1 MAEDVTKT
9 SIDTLVEYLKEHGE
23 TDTST
28 LAKTLGVSETL
39 IEEWSNILERSN
51 IVKINYK
58 AGKMYV
64 APLAVTKGGFE
75 EAQHSIEIEKENI
88 INEATAQLDEINKL
102 NEKIENLSKVI
113 SSGNEIL
120 KKKMGPLKEEL
131 DELYKISNIAEKRY
145 NEVKERKK
153 EVDTIAERLN
163 KELDGLRE
171 RASSIERFSIDTAN
185 AKKLIQ
191 DIQNKIELMQ
201 KTLEE
206 EIENRKKA
214 FEMLEKNEKAIVE
227 SIKNEIN
234 AIREMIIASERE
246 INEAQRL
253 EMQYKKDAITLR
265 RKLDETG
272 KKAIADISKDKEEIE
287 KYYNFLDKKYTELK
301 LKIEDVKKSIGDITT
316 INETLKEAQNSIEN
330 INKRKEPLQK
340 ELNEIIQEAKSIDA
354 LAREDIITGTK
365 KVNELKDKTS
375 KSRSKLGEI
384 NKMVSDTDENIE
396 DLMK

>member
-23 TDTST
+23 TDSST

-64 APLAVTKGGFE
+64 APLAVTKGGAE

-88 INEATAQLDEINKL
+88 INEATAQLDEINRL

-131 DELYKISNIAEKRY
+131 DELYKISNIVEKKY

-163 KELDGLRE
+163 KEVEGLKE
-171 RASSIERFSIDTAN
+171 RASNIERFSIDTAN
-185 AKKLIQ
+185 AKKLLQ

-234 AIREMIIASERE
+234 AIREMIIASERQ
-246 INEAQRL
+246 INEAQKL
-253 EMQYKKDAITLR
+253 ETQYKKDAIMLR

-287 KYYNFLDKKYTELK
+287 KYYNLLDKKYAELK

-316 INETLKEAQNSIEN
+316 INETLKKAQNSIEN
-330 INKRKEPLQK
+330 INKSKEPLQK
-340 ELNEIIQEAKSIDA
+340 ELNEIIQEAKSIDT
-354 LAREDIITGTK
+354 LAKEDIITGTK
-365 KVNELKDKTS
+365 KVKELKDKIS